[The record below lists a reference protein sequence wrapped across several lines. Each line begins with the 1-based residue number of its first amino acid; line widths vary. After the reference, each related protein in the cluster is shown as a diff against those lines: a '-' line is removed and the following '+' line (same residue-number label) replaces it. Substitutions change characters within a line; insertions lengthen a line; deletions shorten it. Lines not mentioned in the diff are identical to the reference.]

1 MPKRRVFPWDRG
13 GDRAQGLLVAYSMGI
28 TEIDP
33 IAHGLLFERFLNP
46 ERVSPPDID
55 IDFCI
60 EGREEVIQYVR
71 NKYGA
76 DHVAQIIT
84 FGKMQ
89 ARAVIRDV
97 GRALDM
103 PYSEVDRIAKMIP
116 NTLNITLKD
125 ALDQEPRLKEL
136 AGSNPEVQKLL
147 TLAQSLEGLT
157 APCLDPRR
165 RRGDCEYP
173 SGRGGTSLSGSA
185 ERNRNPVPDERCGK
199 DRADQI

>member
-1 MPKRRVFPWDRG
+1 M
-13 GDRAQGLLVAYSMGI
+13 AYSMGI

-33 IAHGLLFERFLNP
+33 IVNGLLFERFLNP

-60 EGREEVIQYVR
+60 DGREEVIQYVR
-71 NKYGA
+71 HKYGE

-103 PYSEVDRIAKMIP
+103 PYGEVDRIAKMIP
-116 NTLNITLKD
+116 NTLNITLEE
-125 ALDQEPRLKEL
+125 ALKQEPRLQEL
-136 AGSNPEVQKLL
+136 AKTNSEVGKLL
-147 TLAQSLEGLT
+147 TLAKVPGRPA
-157 APCLDPRR
+157 APCLHPC
-165 RRGDCEYP
+165 RRGGDFQQAPGGNGP
-173 SGRGGTSLSGSA
+173 SLPRIPERSGD
-185 ERNRNPVPDERCGK
+185 PVCHEGCGE
-199 DRADQI
+199 DRADQV